1 MPRTRMA
8 VSVSRLDAGN
18 KGKAPVFCEVSGS
31 EDLREHQ
38 NLKPQRTRRTAA
50 ENAETQ
56 GNPEAELSA
65 TSSTSLTA
73 HFVLPQKLCVRFR
86 RRLQLA
92 PPQKSRIRRLVENL
106 LQRCAHDGGY
116 AADEFFE
123 SRFEMHHACSSVAKR
138 VATNGDSR
146 RTGCLRPAST
156 RIHTVAD
163 STRIAPTSRIR
174 MPVTRASR
182 RSLKMRRAVAGAAT
196 FAPDASRRAWARKP
210 MRG

>member
-1 MPRTRMA
+1 MCWRRAGIGSRGGRLIAPPVKQCRCPVSASSTIPKPVYSVPQSMPRTRMA

-18 KGKAPVFCEVSGS
+18 QGKAPVFCEVSGS

-92 PPQKSRIRRLVENL
+92 PPQKSRI
-106 LQRCAHDGGY
+106 
-116 AADEFFE
+116 
-123 SRFEMHHACSSVAKR
+123 
-138 VATNGDSR
+138 
-146 RTGCLRPAST
+146 
-156 RIHTVAD
+156 
-163 STRIAPTSRIR
+163 
-174 MPVTRASR
+174 
-182 RSLKMRRAVAGAAT
+182 
-196 FAPDASRRAWARKP
+196 
-210 MRG
+210 